1 MATFTFAGT
10 GNSSNLFVWLK
21 VSASASYVKI
31 SPVAIV
37 DSSTSSFS
45 VDLEDFLVDN
55 VGSTVADIYNTH
67 KGSEPSDYP
76 VFRIANT
83 DAGNS
88 ELKMANLVDGAT
100 YDVDGAITTAGPNN
114 ASVALTGATQTPSF
128 SGSAPSGSSTKTKV
142 RAADQLNIELDDGTS
157 TYATLDD
164 AIAAG
169 AVTPGNL
176 ETALLDAGALK
187 VGWSPA
193 ELDDANVDEAIVNYG
208 YIKQINASL
217 DSLESN
223 VASDI
228 ADSLDSLEL
237 AEDQVIASVDSLETV
252 ISADKAELDAS
263 VDSLE
268 GADSSLETVITGNK
282 TELDS
287 SVSSIDTRMSI
298 IQGSDQALDTFTEL
312 VQYVESLDDIDGV
325 DIVNLGLSVDSLETV
340 VSADKAELDASVDS
354 LEGADSSL
362 ETVITNNKS
371 ELDAS
376 VDSMETVISADKAE
390 LDASVDSLEG
400 ADSSL
405 ETVITNNKTELDASV
420 DSMETVISADK
431 AELDASVDSLEG
443 ADSSLETVITNNKS
457 ELDASVDSMETV
469 ISADKAELDASVDSM
484 ETVITGNKTE
494 LDASVDSL
502 ETAISTLVTNA
513 NAVDFTEVQNIGAF
527 YPAGTYQFT
536 LAGSPVVNSGKASI
550 LVAVNGLVLD
560 QGTDY
565 TISGDVVTLQQS
577 LFNGD
582 KIIFKYTIALSI

>member
-268 GADSSLETVITGNK
+268 GADSSLETVITNNKSELDASVDSMETVISADKAELDASVDSLEGADSSLETVITNNKTELDASVDSMETVISADKAELDASVDSLEGADSSLETVITGNK

-340 VSADKAELDASVDS
+340 V
-354 LEGADSSL
+354 
-362 ETVITNNKS
+362 
-371 ELDAS
+371 
-376 VDSMETVISADKAE
+376 
-390 LDASVDSLEG
+390 
-400 ADSSL
+400 
-405 ETVITNNKTELDASV
+405 
-420 DSMETVISADK
+420 SADK

>member
-187 VGWSPA
+187 VGWTPA

-390 LDASVDSLEG
+390 LDASVDS
-400 ADSSL
+400 
-405 ETVITNNKTELDASV
+405 
-420 DSMETVISADK
+420 
-431 AELDASVDSLEG
+431 
-443 ADSSLETVITNNKS
+443 
-457 ELDASVDSMETV
+457 
-469 ISADKAELDASVDSM
+469 M